1 MLPLS
6 WETISGG
13 RRSRRRTIVEPDG
26 VDVQRLAGGPG
37 RREVE
42 RPCPFH
48 RGSFV
53 ALEELVL
60 LGAVTDLDGV
70 DAVVAADLRPHAASS
85 ARTTSPASRAAE
97 RGLWRWRR

>member
-1 MLPLS
+1 MSSAWPAAQGGVRS
-6 WETISGG
+6 SG
-13 RRSRRRTIVEPDG
+13 RVRSTAAPS
-26 VDVQRLAGGPG
+26 L
-37 RREVE
+37 
-42 RPCPFH
+42 
-48 RGSFV
+48 

-60 LGAVTDLDGV
+60 LGVVTDLDGV

>member
-1 MLPLS
+1 M
-6 WETISGG
+6 
-13 RRSRRRTIVEPDG
+13 VEP
-26 VDVQRLAGGPG
+26 VEGPS
-37 RREVE
+37 
-42 RPCPFH
+42 PFH
-48 RGSFV
+48 RGPFL

-60 LGAVTDLDGV
+60 LGVDTDLEGV